1 MMMRTTKYTIDTK
14 GPEWKRFSTEG
25 RDLVPALNWW
35 LEATITGTLGSV
47 PPHCGG
53 RHLCLPVS
61 AASSRVFLWL
71 GGGAKLRL
79 KMRNKRILTRLF
91 ILFLYSGKPGHFTE
105 SASRSSAFLFQS
117 WPQ

>member
-61 AASSRVFLWL
+61 SASSRVFHLPQ
-71 GGGAKLRL
+71 
-79 KMRNKRILTRLF
+79 LF
-91 ILFLYSGKPGHFTE
+91 PFLFLFVW
-105 SASRSSAFLFQS
+105 FVV
-117 WPQ
+117 